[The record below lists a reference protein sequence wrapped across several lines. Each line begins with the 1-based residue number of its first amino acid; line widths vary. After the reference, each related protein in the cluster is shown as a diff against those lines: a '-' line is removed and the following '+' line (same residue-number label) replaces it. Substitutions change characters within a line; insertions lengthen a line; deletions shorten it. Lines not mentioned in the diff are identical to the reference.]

1 MNIIYSFYV
10 NSKHWVCNDDGKV
23 AVQGIHMHFS
33 SCAGI

>member
-1 MNIIYSFYV
+1 
-10 NSKHWVCNDDGKV
+10 VCNDDGKV